1 MIVTGPGGA
10 GKTTLARRLA
20 ERIGCPA
27 ICRDE
32 LKEGMVAAT
41 PDVVPA
47 ASDPLTVRTYS
58 LFFAVI
64 QLLLEHGVTHV
75 AEASFQH
82 ENWSRK
88 LEPLRQLG
96 ELRILR
102 CEVRPELRRARAADR
117 QGQQPTRAAHDD
129 AGYFF
134 GKQQPFDPIHMD
146 APTLDVNT
154 SDGYHPDLA
163 AIEAFARSAG
173 PF

>member
-1 MIVTGPGGA
+1 
-10 GKTTLARRLA
+10 
-20 ERIGCPA
+20 
-27 ICRDE
+27 
-32 LKEGMVAAT
+32 MVAAT
-41 PDVVPA
+41 PDFVPA
-47 ASDPLTVRTYS
+47 VSDPLTVRTYG

-88 LEPLRQLG
+88 LEPLRQVA

-102 CEVRPELRRARAADR
+102 CQVLPELRLARAADR
-117 QGQQPTRAAHDD
+117 QRRQPTRAAHDD

-134 GKQQPFDPIHMD
+134 GRQQSFDPIHID

-154 SDGYHPDLA
+154 SDGYDPDLA
-163 AIEAFARSAG
+163 AIEAFARSVG